1 MNIFCEKGFP
11 GKIAGGIST
20 GGNKKMKQKKNIYL
34 IFTILILFAAV
45 GWSGNGFAGEKS
57 LEYKNLMNIA
67 RTNGFA
73 RVIIEFDVPDI
84 DRLTQE
90 STRYQTGCSDEA
102 YILAASAADI
112 ELEKAISS
120 AADQLIFEL
129 KDKTYKI
136 NHTYATL
143 PCLALNLS
151 PEALVALENLPQVL
165 WIAEDKLHPL
175 PDFDRN
181 ETKIDISRPLLND
194 STKIVGADTA
204 WGMGYTGDGWY
215 VAILDSGILPT
226 HEMFTG
232 KNIVE
237 QCYSLLGDCPNGQT
251 SMSGPGAAA
260 HVMDGESHGTHVAGI
275 AAGNNKHNMSG
286 VAKDADIIAVQ
297 IFSYIP
303 AWNDI
308 GSYDSD
314 QLKGLEFVYQ
324 KRNQY
329 KIAAINMSLG
339 GGEYFAPCDN
349 DNHQMKVVIDNLKAA
364 GIATAIASGNNGS
377 CGSIDAPACIS
388 SAVAVSGTD
397 KQDNHWMWAN
407 WHPTMVLLMAPG
419 AQIVSSITD
428 SSTSYASY
436 SGTSMSTPHV
446 TGAWAI
452 MKQFGP
458 SLSFAKI
465 LKALQDE
472 GKKITTHCSSTTKT
486 PRINIGAAIQSLLSL
501 APPLNFVGVQQANR
515 SLLQTEYLNVLTWQ
529 KNPLNDQNN
538 QVIVKYRI
546 YTIDSSDN
554 LTSLAEVDAATFEY
568 LHRKLMKD
576 AEYKYAI
583 KSVNNKGEESS
594 SAYVAVTPL

>member
-1 MNIFCEKGFP
+1 
-11 GKIAGGIST
+11 
-20 GGNKKMKQKKNIYL
+20 MKRKKNIYL
-34 IFTILILFAAV
+34 IFTIVMLFAAI
-45 GWSGNGFAGEKS
+45 GWSGDLFAGDKS
-57 LEYKNLMNIA
+57 LEYEYLMSTA
-67 RTNGFA
+67 RTNGFV
-73 RVIIEFDVPDI
+73 RVIVEFDVPDI
-84 DRLTQE
+84 YRLTQA
-90 STRYQTGCSDEA
+90 SNSYQTGCSDEA
-102 YILAASAADI
+102 DIQAAAAADLD
-112 ELEKAISS
+112 LES
-120 AADQLIFEL
+120 AVSYAANRLLYEL
-129 KDKTYKI
+129 KDKGYKI
-136 NHTYATL
+136 NHTFATL
-143 PCLALNLS
+143 PYLALDLS
-151 PEALVALENLPQVL
+151 PEALVVLTKLPQVL
-165 WIAEDKLHPL
+165 WIVEDKPHPL
-175 PDFDRN
+175 PGFDRDDA
-181 ETKIDISRPLLND
+181 KINISRPLLND

-215 VAILDSGILPT
+215 VAILDSGIKPT

-251 SMSGPGAAA
+251 SMSGPGSAA
-260 HVMDGESHGTHVAGI
+260 HILPGESHGTHVAGI

-286 VAKDADIIAVQ
+286 IAKDADIIAVQ

-314 QLKGLEFVYQ
+314 QIKGLEFVYQ

-339 GGEYFAPCDN
+339 GGEYFAPCDS
-349 DNHQMKVVIDNLKAA
+349 DNPQMKTVIDNLRAA

-388 SAVAVSGTD
+388 SAIAVGGTD
-397 KQDNHWMWAN
+397 KQDHHWSWAN

-419 AQIVSSITD
+419 AGIVSSVTD
-428 SSTSYASY
+428 TNTSYASY

-458 SLSFAKI
+458 SFSVAKI

-472 GKKITTHCSSTTKT
+472 GKKITSNCSSTTKT
-486 PRINIGAAIQSLLSL
+486 PRIDIGAAIQSLLSL
-501 APPLNFVGVQQANR
+501 APPLNFAGVQQANR
-515 SLLQTEYLNVLTWQ
+515 SLLQTEYINVLTWQ

-538 QVIVKYRI
+538 QVIVKYKI
-546 YTIDSSDN
+546 YTLDSSDN
-554 LTSLAEVDAATFEY
+554 LTPLAEVDAATFQY
-568 LHRKLMKD
+568 LHRKTVKD
-576 AEYKYAI
+576 SEYRYAI
-583 KSVNNKGEESS
+583 KSVNDKGELSS
-594 SAYVAVTPL
+594 SAYASVAPL

>member
-1 MNIFCEKGFP
+1 
-11 GKIAGGIST
+11 
-20 GGNKKMKQKKNIYL
+20 MKQKKNINL

-45 GWSGNGFAGEKS
+45 GWSGDCFAGDKS
-57 LEYKNLMNIA
+57 LEYKDLMNTA
-67 RTNGFA
+67 RTNGFV
-73 RVIIEFDVPDI
+73 RVIVEFDVPDI
-84 DRLTQE
+84 YRLTQA
-90 STRYQTGCSDEA
+90 SNCYQTGCSD
-102 YILAASAADI
+102 AAEIQAATVADL
-112 ELEKAISS
+112 ELETVISA
-120 AADQLIFEL
+120 AADQLLYEL
-129 KDKTYKI
+129 KDKSYKI

-143 PCLALNLS
+143 PYLALNVS
-151 PEALVALENLPQVL
+151 PEALVALGNLPQVL
-165 WIAEDKLHPL
+165 WIVEDKPHPL
-175 PDFDRN
+175 PEFERHD
-181 ETKIDISRPLLND
+181 TKIDISRPQLND

-232 KNIVE
+232 KNIIE

-251 SMSGPGAAA
+251 SMSGPGSAA
-260 HVMDGESHGTHVAGI
+260 HILPGESHGTHVAGI

-286 VAKDADIIAVQ
+286 IAKDADIIAVQ

-314 QLKGLEFVYQ
+314 QIKGLEFVYQ

-329 KIAAINMSLG
+329 KIAAVNMSLG

-349 DNHQMKVVIDNLKAA
+349 DNPQTKAAIDNLRAA

-377 CGSIDAPACIS
+377 CGAIDAPGCIS
-388 SAVAVSGTD
+388 SAIAVSGTD
-397 KQDNHWMWAN
+397 KQDNHWSWAN

-419 AQIVSSITD
+419 AGIVSSVTD
-428 SSTSYASY
+428 TNTSYASY

-472 GKKITTHCSSTTKT
+472 GKKITTHCSATTKT
-486 PRINIGAAIQSLLSL
+486 PRINIGSAIQSLLSL
-501 APPLNFVGVQQANR
+501 APPLNFAGVQQANR
-515 SLLQTEYLNVLTWQ
+515 SLLQTEYINVLTWQ

-568 LHRKLMKD
+568 LHRKLMKSK
-576 AEYKYAI
+576 EYKYAI
-583 KSVNNKGEESS
+583 KSVNDKGEESA
-594 SAYVAVTPL
+594 SAYAIAAPL